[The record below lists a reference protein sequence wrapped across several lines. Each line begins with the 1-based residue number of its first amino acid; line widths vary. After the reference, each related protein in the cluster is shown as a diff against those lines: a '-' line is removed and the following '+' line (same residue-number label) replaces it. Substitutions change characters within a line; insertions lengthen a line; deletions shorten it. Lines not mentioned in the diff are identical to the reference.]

1 MASNLLVAGEWKS
14 ILPEW
19 NKGTVDV
26 RVYRKPKTTLTGE
39 RYYLGIRNNVSKSN
53 TEEITIPFDI
63 LEDIA
68 RIGNK
73 EIAAYQQG
81 QI

>member
-1 MASNLLVAGEWKS
+1 MTSNLLVAGEWKS
-14 ILPEW
+14 ILPTW
-19 NKGTVDV
+19 NGGTVDV
-26 RVYRKPKTTLTGE
+26 RVYYKPKSTLVGE
-39 RYYLGIRNNVSKSN
+39 RYYIGIRNNVSKSN

-73 EIAAYQQG
+73 EISAHQQG
-81 QI
+81 AI